1 MTTQNTIFEK
11 IGRPFLQSVI
21 NNTDTRIVLL
31 RDEGLIQW
39 MCGDTSFLQLPEEY
53 TKKNKTKDNEQYKI
67 AEDKWGQTMLAC
79 RRPDL
84 KPSGQWTTKLGEHIC
99 EEFQYL
105 TQHEPK
111 KPIKKNT
118 FEPDV
123 ETDESMWEVK
133 TQTYFTEGTAGEK
146 ILGVPIKYADVPELY
161 GKPLRIL
168 CIGCAEQKCRNQYG
182 VLPGPAM
189 VPSKQKILHF
199 YESMNISYI
208 GATDLMQNYNKQTL
222 EQPPLSTPPLSPPPI
237 STPPISTPPIS
248 TPPISTPPLQS

>member
-1 MTTQNTIFEK
+1 MEPTQNTTFET
-11 IGRPFLQSVI
+11 IGRPFWESVQKVE
-21 NNTDTRIVLL
+21 DPRIRLL
-31 RDEGLIQW
+31 RDEGLIRW
-39 MCGDTSFLQLPEEY
+39 MCGDTSFLKLPEEY
-53 TKKNKTKDNEQYKI
+53 IKKNKTKDNEQYKI
-67 AEDKWGQTMLAC
+67 AEDKWGQSELSS

-105 TQHEPK
+105 KNKEPK
-111 KPIKKNT
+111 KPIKKNN

-123 ETDESMWEVK
+123 ETDEFMWEVK

-161 GKPLRIL
+161 GKPLSIL

-189 VPSKQKILHF
+189 GPSKQKILNF

-222 EQPPLSTPPLSPPPI
+222 EQTHISPLP
-237 STPPISTPPIS
+237 
-248 TPPISTPPLQS
+248 QSLIIGD